1 MRHVFLVNPAAGQQ
15 DQTARF
21 AAMADSLHRRHSLNC
36 TLLRTDGPGSAET
49 AARRL
54 AETGEPLRL
63 YVCGGDGTAH
73 EAACGI
79 AGFSNAAMTCIP
91 AGTGNDLLRNF
102 GADAVQFQDA
112 ENLWDGPAFPL
123 DLIDC
128 SGRLC
133 LTIACNGIDA
143 RVADSVR
150 RFSHLPLLRGR
161 GSYLASVA
169 ANFLFRGIGQHWHV
183 SLDGAEEEGDF
194 ALVSMCNGRYY
205 GGGSCPV
212 PEARMDD
219 GVLHTVL
226 VRSVSRTTFA
236 RLFGAYSAGQYR
248 RLPAGL
254 IRVETPRVVRIRADE
269 PFVTCLDGECFSSR
283 EVTMRLSEKRLNF
296 FGPKGCSPN
305 ATAVSPPDFPH
316 GHPGTGSP
324 V

>member
-21 AAMADSLHRRHSLNC
+21 AAMADSLHRRHGLNC
-36 TLLRTDGPGSAET
+36 TLLRTDGPGSAQT

-63 YVCGGDGTAH
+63 YVCGGDGTVH

-79 AGFSNAAMTCIP
+79 AGFANAAMTCIP

-102 GADAVQFQDA
+102 GADAVRFQDA

-205 GGGSCPV
+205 GGGSTPV
-212 PEARMDD
+212 PQARMDD

-226 VRSVSRTTFA
+226 IKKVGRATFA
-236 RLFGAYSAGQYR
+236 RLFPAYSAGDLDG
-248 RLPAGL
+248 LPPEL
-254 IRVETPRVVRIRADE
+254 IRVSTAREVRIRAERDIISC
-269 PFVTCLDGECFSSR
+269 VDGECFRSR
-283 EVTMRLSEKRLNF
+283 EVVMTLSDKKLRF
-296 FGPKGCSPN
+296 FGPKGCDPN
-305 ATAVSPPDFPH
+305 ATA
-316 GHPGTGSP
+316 T
-324 V
+324 

>member
-21 AAMADSLHRRHSLNC
+21 TAMADSLHRRHSLNC
-36 TLLRTDGPGSAET
+36 TLLRTDGPGSAEA

-54 AETGEPLRL
+54 AQTGEPLRL

-79 AGFSNAAMTCIP
+79 AGFSNAAMPCIP

-102 GADAVQFQDA
+102 GADAVRFQDA

-205 GGGSCPV
+205 GGGS
-212 PEARMDD
+212 
-219 GVLHTVL
+219 
-226 VRSVSRTTFA
+226 TFA

>member
-169 ANFLFRGIGQHWHV
+169 ANFLFRGIGQHWRV
-183 SLDGAEEEGDF
+183 TLDDEVIEDDF

-205 GGGSCPV
+205 GGGSTPV

-226 VRSVSRTTFA
+226 VKNISRMKFA
-236 RLFGAYSAGQYR
+236 GLFSAYSAGRYR
-248 RLPAGL
+248 SLPPEV
-254 IRVETPRVVRIRADE
+254 IRVVTAKNVRIQSEDDI
-269 PFVTCLDGECFSSR
+269 VTCLDGETIHSR
-283 EVTMRLSEKRLNF
+283 DVRLTLSEKRLNF
-296 FGPKGCSPN
+296 FGPKGCDPN
-305 ATAVSPPDFPH
+305 YGAGPK
-316 GHPGTGSP
+316 
-324 V
+324 

>member
-1 MRHVFLVNPAAGQQ
+1 
-15 DQTARF
+15 
-21 AAMADSLHRRHSLNC
+21 
-36 TLLRTDGPGSAET
+36 
-49 AARRL
+49 
-54 AETGEPLRL
+54 
-63 YVCGGDGTAH
+63 
-73 EAACGI
+73 
-79 AGFSNAAMTCIP
+79 MTCIP

-102 GADAVQFQDA
+102 GADAVRFQDA

-150 RFSHLPLLRGR
+150 RFSRLPLLRGR

-226 VRSVSRTTFA
+226 VRSVSRATFA

-283 EVTMRLSEKRLNF
+283 EVTMRLSEKQLNF

-305 ATAVSPPDFPH
+305 ATAVSPP
-316 GHPGTGSP
+316 
-324 V
+324 